1 MARMLA
7 RGWPGAYEPR
17 PLVYHHHRRRTKK
30 EAFRLMGQYDR
41 GNGAYYLK
49 CILNPELRTV
59 YLRNWGRA
67 ITRQSV
73 GTTARELAAGAEFL
87 VRAAAARYIQSD
99 HEPRRFA

>member
-1 MARMLA
+1 VMARMLA
-7 RGWPGAYEPR
+7 LGWPGAYDPR

-49 CILNPELRTV
+49 CLLNPELRQV
-59 YLRNWGRA
+59 YLRNWCRA
-67 ITRQSV
+67 MRRQSV

-87 VRAAAARYIQSD
+87 VRAAAAQLFPMS
-99 HEPRRFA
+99 P